1 MSAKKANAPAP
12 DAEEIEEIEV
22 EQGGEPETGAA
33 AGEAAP
39 PEKTEAEQLAEQVEQ
54 LNDRL
59 MRTLAEYDNYRKRSQ
74 KERTELYPEAV
85 AATVTKFLPVVDN
98 FERALESTCS
108 DADFKKGVEMIYT
121 SMMECLKGLGVE
133 EIEAQGAAF
142 DPNFHNA
149 VMHIEDEALG
159 ENVVASVFQKGYK
172 IGERVLRH
180 AMVQVA
186 N

>member
-85 AATVTKFLPVVDN
+85 AATVAKFLPVVDN
-98 FERALESTCS
+98 FERALESACS

-133 EIEAQGAAF
+133 EIEAQGAVF